1 MFARVLDD
9 CGCGLL
15 YWLVAEVGVLLDLVV
30 WCAFAAA
37 GLLLIN
43 CWCCSV
49 LIVLFCK
56 LVFCI
61 CWFYLQLMFALVL
74 V

>member
-1 MFARVLDD
+1 M
-9 CGCGLL
+9 
-15 YWLVAEVGVLLDLVV
+15 LDLVV

-61 CWFYLQLMFALVL
+61 CWFYLQLMFTLVL